1 MAGVRGRT
9 RHGEDATRGE
19 SSLPLRGRN
28 QMLTTIGSQLDRLLS
43 GAGTVLVV
51 EGRAGMGKSRLLDE
65 IAAMGSRL
73 SMRVGRGAADPGAS
87 IVPPRRCW
95 STVGW

>member
-28 QMLTTIGSQLDRLLS
+28 RMLTTIGSHLDRLLS
-43 GAGTVLVV
+43 GSGTVLVI

-65 IAAMGSRL
+65 IAAIGMRL
-73 SMRVGRGAADPGAS
+73 SMRRKGRG
-87 IVPPRRCW
+87 
-95 STVGW
+95 